1 MAIISIKNKEE
12 NILMPDI
19 NSAAA
24 AVLYGKG
31 LMLSIDF
38 SDGQKPIIGPDCP
51 LINYIPKEVKS
62 GRFTFNSDFGWMYSL
77 SQKVGDE
84 WVDTYSGSFKIRT
97 LNRLPDDPD
106 DIKKYRIMLWPVDA
120 TGLPLGTN
128 S

>member
-12 NILMPDI
+12 NIVMPDI

-51 LINYIPKEVKS
+51 LIKYIPKEVKS
-62 GRFTFNSDFGWMYSL
+62 GRFTFNSDFGWMYSI
-77 SQKVGDE
+77 SEKMDKE
-84 WVDTYSGSFKIRT
+84 WVDTYSGSFSIKIID
-97 LNRLPDDPD
+97 RLPDT
-106 DIKKYRIMLWPVDA
+106 DIKKYQMVLWPVDA
-120 TGLPLGTN
+120 TISPLGMN